1 MLCEN
6 CQSRDASVHV
16 KRTHNNQVTEYNL
29 CSACAQELDKGG
41 QAALNDFFGGIFNSM
56 FWGPSSFTYPKQQIQ
71 ATESLKCP
79 NCGLTERELLQ
90 KGVLGCPHCY
100 QVFAHILNPVF
111 QRVQGHTAQAE
122 AEKIKISPEGFAVST
137 ADETDQISQLRSEQ
151 QRASEAEDY
160 EKAAQL
166 RDEIKK
172 LELAAKDDAL
182 AESEEALTEN
192 QAEADSDAE
201 VDAASDSDA
210 ETDVDDEGEQEEE
223 K

>member
-1 MLCEN
+1 MMLCEN

-56 FWGPSSFTYPKQQIQ
+56 FWGPTSFSYPKQHIQ
-71 ATESLKCP
+71 TTESLRCP

-100 QVFAHILNPVF
+100 NTFAHILKPVF

-122 AEKIKISPEGFAVST
+122 AEKLKDRPENFAVPT
-137 ADETDQISQLRSEQ
+137 ADETDPISQLRSEQ
-151 QRASEAEDY
+151 QRAIEAEDY

-172 LELAAKDDAL
+172 LEMEAEDEEL
-182 AESEEALTEN
+182 AESEEELTES
-192 QAEADSDAE
+192 QPAA
-201 VDAASDSDA
+201 DAASDA
-210 ETDVDDEGEQEEE
+210 ETDVDDEAEQEEG